1 VDQRR
6 TDTREQIQNVAL
18 ELFAERGY
26 DRASLREIAERLN
39 VTKAALYYHFRTK
52 DDILASVIEDFL
64 VQLDALVDWAHGQP
78 SDIDVRD
85 EVLRRYSALLTGR
98 TAQLARFMREGMAKI
113 PELAL
118 GMKIRAHF
126 AALIDVLAGP
136 GDPTA
141 GRLRAQVALAAL
153 QLATLS
159 DPDLNPDDD
168 ATERRAAA
176 LTIATEIVHPLPR
189 PAVETSRR

>member
-1 VDQRR
+1 MDQRR
-6 TDTREQIQNVAL
+6 TDTREQIQSVAL
-18 ELFAERGY
+18 ELFAEKGY
-26 DRASLREIAERLN
+26 DRASLREIAERLH

-64 VQLDALVDWAHGQP
+64 LHLDALVEWAHGQP
-78 SDIDVRD
+78 SDVDVRE

-98 TAQLARFMREGMAKI
+98 TAQLARFMREGMTKI

-136 GDPTA
+136 GESTEN
-141 GRLRAQVALAAL
+141 RLRAQVALAAL

-159 DPDLNPDDD
+159 DPDLEPAGDETD
-168 ATERRAAA
+168 RRAAA
-176 LTIATEIVHPLPR
+176 LKIATELVQPST
-189 PAVETSRR
+189 PAP